1 MKSRSFRQQFAIRSG
16 FTLVELLVVI
26 AIIAVLI
33 SLLLPSLQSARRSA
47 ISIKCLSNLRQIGNA
62 LNLYA
67 VDNKNMWPIQE
78 HCSSPTAPSY
88 YAEKN
93 GTTFRFDHWQKALLK
108 YMAGTARANDFNV
121 QWTGTINGSGEMN
134 WVSGP
139 GISAYKDTAV
149 FCPASQEYQDYI
161 DNTQQGASFTG
172 YGMQYMPL
180 CKPDF
185 PPQGTSDANYRDGII
200 AGTGPTIPG
209 MWARVR
215 ATATGNGRYFTAKTW
230 GIQGSERIVVS
241 DCISWNLDVANWASL
256 SAAEQSP
263 MTFTNPVSSAPGA
276 GIGSA
281 GTNADRLRHG
291 VNSPKLSKRKIAY
304 NVLFCDGHAAT
315 QTDLQSIHLGVRR
328 RLSN

>member
-1 MKSRSFRQQFAIRSG
+1 MRRG

-33 SLLLPSLQSARRSA
+33 AILLPALTSARRAA
-47 ISIKCLSNLRQIGNA
+47 ISIKCLSNLKQIGNA

-67 VDNKNMWPIQE
+67 NDNRGMWPIQE
-78 HCSSPTAPSY
+78 HCSSPSAPSY
-88 YAEKN
+88 YKEKD
-93 GTTFRFDHWQKALLK
+93 GTTVRFDHWQKILLK
-108 YMAGTARANDFNV
+108 YMVSAQRYQDFNL

-134 WVSGP
+134 WQSGP
-139 GISAYKDTAV
+139 GICAYKDTAV
-149 FCPASQEYQDYI
+149 FCPASEEYQDYL

-185 PPQGTSDANYRDGII
+185 PPPGTTDANYRDGNINGSGAHVPGLWARI
-200 AGTGPTIPG
+200 RATRTGTGQIL
-209 MWARVR
+209 
-215 ATATGNGRYFTAKTW
+215 GRKTW
-230 GIQGSERIVVS
+230 CLEGSYRMCVEEL
-241 DCISWNLDVANWASL
+241 ISWNLDVAVWGNL
-256 SAAEQSP
+256 SAAEQSVQ
-263 MTFTNPVSSAPGA
+263 TFTNPVSSAPGA

-291 VNSPKLSKRKIAY
+291 VNAPKGSKRKVAY
-304 NVLFCDGHAAT
+304 NALYCDGHAAT
-315 QTDLQSIHLGVRR
+315 LSDLQSIHLGVRR